1 MIKKKYTKKQVQ
13 EAHKIIKHTIN
24 RKMKILR
31 SFLEE
36 MSSCP
41 CVQKLHSMMCHA
53 DKDIYQCLECGDLF
67 KRTSNGTIN
76 FNQLKLSDE
85 KKEAIID
92 KINSQRRDEE

>member
-1 MIKKKYTKKQVQ
+1 MIKKKYTKKQIK
-13 EAHKIIKHTIN
+13 EAHKIIKHTIS

-41 CVQKLHSMMCHA
+41 CDQKRRTMMCHV
-53 DKDIYQCLECGDLF
+53 DKSMYQCLECGDLF
-67 KRTSNGTIN
+67 KRTSNGSIN
-76 FNQLKLSDE
+76 FKQLKLSDE

-92 KINSQRRDEE
+92 KLNAQRRDEE

>member
-1 MIKKKYTKKQVQ
+1 
-13 EAHKIIKHTIN
+13 
-24 RKMKILR
+24 
-31 SFLEE
+31 
-36 MSSCP
+36 
-41 CVQKLHSMMCHA
+41 MMCHA

-67 KRTSNGTIN
+67 KRTSNGAIN

>member
-1 MIKKKYTKKQVQ
+1 MIKKKYTKKQIK
-13 EAHKIIKHTIN
+13 EAHNIIKHTVN

-41 CVQKLHSMMCHA
+41 CDQKRRTMMCHA

-67 KRTSNGTIN
+67 KRTSNGAIN

>member
-1 MIKKKYTKKQVQ
+1 MTKKKYTKKQVQ
-13 EAHKIIKHTIN
+13 EAHKIIKHTID

-41 CVQKLHSMMCHA
+41 CDQKRRTMMCHA

-67 KRTSNGTIN
+67 KRTSNGAIS

>member
-1 MIKKKYTKKQVQ
+1 MIKKYTKKQIQ
-13 EAHKIIKHTIN
+13 EAHKIIKHSIS

-41 CVQKLHSMMCHA
+41 CDQKRRTMMCHV
-53 DKDIYQCLECGDLF
+53 DKSMYQCLECGDLF
-67 KRTSNGTIN
+67 KRTSNGSIN
-76 FNQLKLSDE
+76 FKELKLSDE

-92 KINSQRRDEE
+92 KINAQRRDEE

>member
-1 MIKKKYTKKQVQ
+1 MIKKKYTKKQIQ
-13 EAHKIIKHTIN
+13 EAHKIIKHSIS

-41 CVQKLHSMMCHA
+41 CDQKRRTMMCHA
-53 DKDIYQCLECGDLF
+53 DKDMYQCLECGDLF
-67 KRTSNGTIN
+67 KRNTNGSIN
-76 FNQLKLSDE
+76 FKQLKLSDE

-92 KINSQRRDEE
+92 KINTQRREEE

>member
-1 MIKKKYTKKQVQ
+1 MIKKKYTKKQIE
-13 EAHKIIKHTIN
+13 EAHKIIKHTVN

-41 CVQKLHSMMCHA
+41 CDQKLRTMMCHV
-53 DKDIYQCLECGDLF
+53 DKSMYQCLECGDLF
-67 KRTSNGTIN
+67 QRTSNGSNN
-76 FNQLKLSDE
+76 FKQLKLSDE

-92 KINSQRRDEE
+92 KINAQRKEEE